1 MRMKLLPEKTVER
14 LSEYR
19 RSLLNCLAQ
28 GRTHVYSHDLA
39 GIHNITAVQV
49 RRDIMFIGYTSSQR
63 KGYDVNELITV
74 IRGIIDTADG
84 LNVAV
89 VGLGNLGKAVTHYFK
104 GKRSRINIVAS
115 FDIDK
120 EKSGK
125 EFNGVTCYSIEELDA
140 MVKKL
145 NISIAILTVPAD
157 AAVKTAEKLIEAGV
171 EGILNFT
178 TVSLNVPKNVFL
190 DEYDM
195 ITSLEK
201 IAYFVKAKNDLED
214 RV

>member
-1 MRMKLLPEKTVER
+1 MRNKLLPEKTVER

-28 GRTHVYSHDLA
+28 GRTHIYSHDLA

-74 IRGIIDTADG
+74 IRSIIDTDDG

-89 VGLGNLGKAVTHYFK
+89 FGLGNLGKAVTHYFK
-104 GKRSRINIVAS
+104 GKRSRLNIVAT
-115 FDIDK
+115 FDIDESK
-120 EKSGK
+120 AGQEY
-125 EFNGVTCYSIEELDA
+125 EGVKCYSMNDYKELI
-140 MVKKL
+140 KSLK
-145 NISIAILTVPAD
+145 ISIALLTVPGA
-157 AAVKTAEKLIEAGV
+157 AAVETTTKLIDAGI

-178 TVSLNVPKNVFL
+178 TVPLIVPDHVFL
-190 DEYDM
+190 EEYDM

-201 IAYFVKAKNDLED
+201 IAYYVKANKGLKD
-214 RV
+214 RK